1 MQTVRE
7 MIPEY
12 KRNLDRLRQRRLD
25 LLREREFEPSCE
37 AYMVSR
43 HGLCERCGKPGLIVH
58 HRKALRPQDMND
70 PARTLG
76 WSNLELLCHHCHDIE
91 HMAKHSGARCGFD
104 DDGNLLPPFEP
115 RR

>member
-1 MQTVRE
+1 MAKPWAKAFYNSGR
-7 MIPEY
+7 MARHP
-12 KRNLDRLRQRRLD
+12 QRPTWSASTD
-25 LLREREFEPSCE
+25 C
-37 AYMVSR
+37 VSAAAS
-43 HGLCERCGKPGLIVH
+43 PGLIVH